1 MDGIHIDAKGSQPV
15 IDQQLQIWLFGWAV
29 VAAYLLVRHWRTG
42 RAVGLV
48 FTYVFSFGAIH
59 WLAATLHALPW
70 YAAPTTDETIIG
82 LRVATIGLIAFAVG
96 GELGVLLS
104 RRFGLQMPESDDG
117 RLASPRIVT
126 LYIVGGVVVYVGIAP
141 IVAGLPTASALV
153 STASSLMVLGVALKA
168 WNGWQ
173 NGRPMISWFW
183 MAASAVFPLMTL
195 VGQGFLGFGF
205 AAMLI
210 VAAFVASFYR
220 PRWQVV
226 VAALLVAY
234 LGMSVYVTYM
244 RDRREI
250 RAVVWGGESITARFD
265 TLAET
270 FTNFEWFDLTRPE
283 HVWRVDDRLNQNWL
297 LGAAVDG
304 IESGAVPRAM
314 GGTLVDAAIALV
326 PRAIWPGKPVMAGS
340 GNLVSDYTGLTFAEG
355 TSVGVGHVMEWYINF
370 ALPGVIIG
378 FFVIGSVL
386 VFVDRSAAAW
396 LHHGDVGRFSLWF
409 LPGTSMLNV
418 GGSFV
423 EMTATAAACWV
434 IAWVLQ
440 RSTARWEEDPLSGHK
455 DAVIEVRQ

>member
-1 MDGIHIDAKGSQPV
+1 V
-15 IDQQLQIWLFGWAV
+15 IDQQLQAWLLGWAA

-42 RAVGLV
+42 RGAGLV
-48 FTYVFSFGAIH
+48 FTYVLSFGAIH

-70 YAAPTTDETIIG
+70 YVAPTTDETIIG
-82 LRVATIGLIAFAVG
+82 LRVATIGLLAFAVG
-96 GELGVLLS
+96 GELGVLGS
-104 RRFGLQMPESDDG
+104 RRFGPQVIEPDRG

-126 LYIVGGVVVYVGIAP
+126 LYIVVGVVVYVGIAP

-173 NGRPMISWFW
+173 SGRPMVSWFW
-183 MAASAVFPLMTL
+183 MAASAAFPVMTL
-195 VGQGFLGFGF
+195 IGQGFLGFGF
-205 AAMLI
+205 AAMVI

-226 VAALLVAY
+226 VAALVVAH

-250 RAVVWGGESITARFD
+250 RAVVWGGEGIGARFD

-304 IESGAVPRAM
+304 LESGAVPPAM
-314 GGTLVDAAIALV
+314 GRTLVDATLALV
-326 PRAIWPGKPVMAGS
+326 PRAIWPGKPVVAGS
-340 GNLVSDYTGLTFAEG
+340 GNLVSDYTGLTFSEG

-378 FFVIGSVL
+378 FFGIGIVL
-386 VFVDRSAAAW
+386 VFVDRAAAAW

-434 IAWVLQ
+434 IASALQ
-440 RSTARWEEDPLSGHK
+440 RATARWEEDPVPGGEETVLEG
-455 DAVIEVRQ
+455 RQ